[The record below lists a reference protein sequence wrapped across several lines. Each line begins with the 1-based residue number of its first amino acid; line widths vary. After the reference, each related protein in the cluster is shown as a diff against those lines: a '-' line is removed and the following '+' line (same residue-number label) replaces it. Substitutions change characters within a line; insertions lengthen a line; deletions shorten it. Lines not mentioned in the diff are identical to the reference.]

1 MLRRFAT
8 ENVYVTEVKTMAD
21 IRVCFTKMG
30 KLKYISHLD
39 LQRAVHRML
48 IRSGLPI
55 GFTEGFN
62 PHPRLNIAL
71 PLSIYQ
77 EGEREL
83 FDFRLES
90 DVPNEEIKEK
100 LQKAAFPGM
109 KIVSVEVAVGK
120 LATKRAV
127 WRLEL
132 ITDIASDDFAS
143 AFNGEMPVMKRSKKG
158 EAVVDIA
165 PMIKFISTEPSD
177 NGLVVRIDLPAAGN
191 DYLNPSYVAAFFG
204 EKVKIKRTVREN
216 ILF

>member
-1 MLRRFAT
+1 
-8 ENVYVTEVKTMAD
+8 MAD
-21 IRVCFTKMG
+21 IRVCFTKLD

-39 LQRAVHRML
+39 LQRAIHRML

-55 GFTEGFN
+55 GYTEGFN

-90 DVPNEEIKEK
+90 DVPTDEIKSR
-100 LQKAAFPGM
+100 LQASAFPGLE
-109 KIVSVEVAVGK
+109 IVEVSVAVGK

-132 ITDIASDDFAS
+132 VTEMSVEEFSS
-143 AFNGEMPVMKRSKKG
+143 AFNGAMPVLKRSKKG
-158 EAVVDIA
+158 EVTVDIA
-165 PMIKFISTEPSD
+165 PMVKFISAEVSD
-177 NGLVVRIDLPAAGN
+177 CGIIARVELPAAGN
-191 DYLNPSYVAAFFG
+191 DYLNPSYVAAYFG
-204 EKVKIKRTVREN
+204 DKVKLKRTVREN

>member
-1 MLRRFAT
+1 
-8 ENVYVTEVKTMAD
+8 MAD
-21 IRVCFTKMG
+21 IRVCFTKLD

-39 LQRAVHRML
+39 LQRAIHRML

-55 GFTEGFN
+55 SYTEGFN

-83 FDFRLES
+83 FDFRMEG
-90 DVPNEEIKEK
+90 DVPTDEIKSR
-100 LQKAAFPGM
+100 LQESAFPGLE
-109 KIVSVEVAVGK
+109 IVDVSVAVGK

-132 ITDIASDDFAS
+132 ATEMTVETFSS
-143 AFNGEMPVMKRSKKG
+143 AFDGAMPVFKRSKKG
-158 EAVVDIA
+158 EVTVDIA
-165 PMIKFISTEPSD
+165 PMMKFISAEPSEF
-177 NGLVVRIDLPAAGN
+177 GIIARVELPAAGN

-204 EKVKIKRTVREN
+204 DSVKLKRTVREN
-216 ILF
+216 IIF

>member
-1 MLRRFAT
+1 
-8 ENVYVTEVKTMAD
+8 MAD
-21 IRVCFTKMG
+21 IRVCFTKTG

-39 LQRAVHRML
+39 LQRAIHRML

-77 EGEREL
+77 EGENEL

-90 DVPNEEIKEK
+90 EVPNDEILSR
-100 LQKAAFPGM
+100 LQKASFPEM
-109 KIVSVEVAVGK
+109 QIKSVSVADGK

-132 ITDIASDDFAS
+132 ETLLDVKDFVS
-143 AFNGEMPVMKRSKKG
+143 AFDGQMTVVKRSKKG
-158 EAVVDIA
+158 EVSVDIA
-165 PMIKFISTEPSD
+165 PMVKLVSAEASQ
-177 NGLVVRIDLPAAGN
+177 NGIVARVNLPAAGN
-191 DYLNPSYVAAFFG
+191 DYLNPAYVAAFFG
-204 EKVKIKRTVREN
+204 DKVKIKRTVREN